1 MNDKNPT
8 ARQSHIVRSG
18 RVAIKAGS
26 AYGLFPIKPLTVRA
40 TVKETRLGRPDTRQ
54 ARIAILVLGMHR
66 SGTSALTRLIGHL
79 GAALPADAIEA
90 HADNARGYWE
100 SAAIV
105 KAGDQLLRV
114 ARSSWFDPRPL
125 DLSRLDPSALRSRK
139 DRLWEAVGAAFGD
152 APLIAIKDPRQCR
165 FVPTV
170 VETLAEHG
178 VASRAVLMLRD
189 PDAIARSVAKRDGT
203 TPAYAQLLWLRHMID
218 AERATRGLNRAV
230 VDYDAILADWRDA
243 AARLLPL
250 TGGTMPDGEAAE
262 AIDAF
267 LDPSLRHH
275 DGGGASAIEAP
286 LGPIVAAVR
295 DGMAALAARDDAAA
309 RAALDEAYAGLEALP
324 WLADDIIHD
333 ELRHRRTG
341 ESDAVPVPAAPFP
354 AVEVPRASMP
364 GPTPERAEAV
374 AMIRDSGLFDEAWYC
389 TTYPDAAASGL
400 DPIEHYLTIGAPKG
414 HDPNPLFDTG
424 FYARQMARRIAA
436 EGGR

>member
-1 MNDKNPT
+1 M
-8 ARQSHIVRSG
+8 
-18 RVAIKAGS
+18 
-26 AYGLFPIKPLTVRA
+26 RA
-40 TVKETRLGRPDTRQ
+40 TVTETRLGRPDNRQ

-66 SGTSALTRLIGHL
+66 SGTSALTRLIGQL

-125 DLSRLDPSALRSRK
+125 DLSRLEPSAMRSRK
-139 DRLWEAVGAAFGD
+139 DRLWEAVTAAFGD

-189 PDAIARSVAKRDGT
+189 PYAIARSVAKRDGT

-218 AERATRGLNRAV
+218 AERATRGLNRAM
-230 VDYDAILADWRDA
+230 VDYDAMLADWRDA

-250 TGGTMPDGEAAE
+250 TGGTMPDGEAAD

-275 DGGGASAIEAP
+275 GGGGALAIEAP
-286 LGPIVAAVR
+286 LGSIVAAVR
-295 DGMAALAARDDAAA
+295 EGMAALAVRDDGAA
-309 RAALDEAYAGLEALP
+309 RAALDEAYAGLEAMP

-341 ESDAVPVPAAPFP
+341 EVDAAPVPAAPLP

-364 GPTPERAEAV
+364 APTPERAEAV
-374 AMIRDSGLFDEAWYC
+374 AMIRDSGLFNEAWYHA
-389 TTYPDAAASGL
+389 TYPDAAGSGL
-400 DPIEHYLTIGAPKG
+400 DPVEHYLTIGAPKG
-414 HDPNPLFDTG
+414 YNPNPLFDTG
-424 FYARQMARRIAA
+424 FYARQMARRIA
-436 EGGR
+436 EGGGR